1 MAIHCILSTIMGK
14 RRYSIQEL
22 HIKTG
27 LSRNTISNLY
37 HDKASRIDYETIEKL
52 CNALDCEISELFSL
66 DNTRH
71 NRTYGAYRIELPSD
85 IVDYLLKN
93 PSTLKAVRNAMDLS
107 ADDSFWSNLSERIE
121 KKND

>member
-14 RRYSIQEL
+14 RRCSIQEL

-52 CNALDCEISELFSL
+52 CNALDCEISELFCL

-71 NRTYGAYRIELPSD
+71 NRTCGAYGIELPSD